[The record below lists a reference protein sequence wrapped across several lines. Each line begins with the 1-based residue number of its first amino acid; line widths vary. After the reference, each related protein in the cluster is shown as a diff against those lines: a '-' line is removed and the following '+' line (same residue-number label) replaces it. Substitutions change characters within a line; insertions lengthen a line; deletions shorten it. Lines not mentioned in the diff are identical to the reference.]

1 MTIIDKIKTSNIL
14 DPNNEV
20 RIDEAIYKKISN
32 KLIISF
38 VLKYAVSLNNY
49 KELKRIIHE
58 MVEATGVNADLKIG
72 IGYEDETLTVDE
84 LKEYLVEILNFLSD
98 KSVSFRSLNVDD
110 CLIEDNKISFKVA
123 CDAKGVDELM
133 TPIKN
138 MFEKYGFAIE
148 TNVIIDESKS
158 LSEAINELDNKL
170 MAELERQQQEAH
182 EAQRFNKMIQ
192 ESKKTYKKYIPD
204 SVTPIKGIPA
214 SHEQL
219 QAYINEAGT
228 DVFLF
233 EGYVFDKEI
242 RNTKNKNA
250 DICLLKV
257 TDETDSI
264 LVKKWLRADVEKE
277 CFKNEMSVGTEIKV
291 VGKVE
296 YDSFM
301 RQVVVNASNVTV
313 LGKHKEAEVVDDA
326 EVKRVELNCH
336 TKMSTLD
343 GLTEGTD
350 YVKAVSKWGWKSM
363 AFTDTSG
370 LYAIPEID
378 HDLGKFPDFKPIYG
392 VELPFID
399 DYKYF
404 ITFNERDIELKTATY
419 VVYDIETTGFSQEF
433 DEIIEIAAC
442 KVYQGG
448 IIEKYE
454 TFVNPRRHIS
464 EKITEL
470 TSITDEMVSDAKY
483 IEDVLP
489 EFLEFCKG
497 SILVAHNAKFDV
509 GMIYAKLR
517 KCNIG
522 YEEFPVIDTLN
533 LFRVLAGY
541 SEEEKKFN
549 LKVLSKHYKIK
560 QEQHHRAIDDTRVT
574 ALCFISMLNDL
585 YNKNVLN
592 YKDINSLIDPSLHY
606 KYVIPS
612 RINLLAKTQKGYKNL
627 LKIVSDALTYHLYG
641 DARLL
646 HSVID
651 KYHEDILVGSGDY
664 LGDVFENALNRSEA
678 ECLESMKM
686 CDYIEVQPTSAYMH
700 LWDSL
705 PGGELDI
712 QEVIKKIIRLA
723 DSLGKPVVATSACHY
738 LRPNLKQYRDILIQS
753 PQVGGGTHNLASYK
767 KSPACHLR
775 TTTEMLME
783 FDFLDKELAYK
794 IVVENTNMIAD
805 SIDKY
810 PAFHKDMF
818 SPRDDEFKDSFLH
831 VASIDAEVSRII
843 DENVKK
849 NYGDNPSQIVMD
861 RLNRELTG
869 IRKSGYASVYYM
881 SYLMVQKSLS
891 DGYLV
896 GSRGSVGSSLVATMM
911 DITEVNPLKP
921 HYKCKKCKW
930 HSFKMSDEEIE
941 KYGIRDDEKPFQDIL
956 RSVDS
961 GYDLPNNVCPICGE
975 PLAKDGHDIPFETF
989 LGFDADKTP
998 DIDLNFSGEYQPVA
1012 HEYIRQVF
1020 GNENAFRAGTVGT
1033 IADKNAYG
1041 YVKAYLEKTG
1051 KSLREI
1057 EIDRLSKYLVGIK
1070 RSTGQHPGG
1079 VVVVPHYVDI
1089 YDVTPVQYPANDDTV
1104 PMRTTHYDY
1113 HKFENNL
1120 LKLDVLG
1127 HDDPTIIRYIMDY
1140 VNAHQSEFP
1149 FTSARDIP
1157 IDDQTLYRLF
1167 SETAVIGLTPESL
1180 GSKVASFGVPEF
1192 GTKFVQGMLMET
1204 TPKTFAQLVKISGL
1218 SHGTNVWANN
1228 SQELVGGK
1236 TEFGP
1241 IQFKDTIGCR
1251 DDIMIDLIRMGLD
1264 PSKSFKIMEFVRKNK
1279 KVGAPDQWVEFQ
1291 KYMRENNVPEWY
1303 IWSCDKIEYMFPKA
1317 HATAYVLMALR
1328 IAWFKV
1334 YYPPLFYSA
1343 WLSKRAK
1350 GHDVN
1355 AYVGGP
1361 MAIKARIEEIA
1372 NNPNK
1377 TAKDDD
1383 LVTALQIALEMTL
1396 RGIKFLP
1403 VDIMKSDAI
1412 NFTIEDG
1419 NLRIPFIAVDKLG
1432 EAVALDVVKNREERA
1447 FSSKAD
1453 VKRRTRL
1460 NNSLFQEF
1468 EIMHSFGNLPDE
1480 DKEATEGLFAFLD

>member
-1 MTIIDKIKTSNIL
+1 MTIIDKIKASNLLSEENDIR
-14 DPNNEV
+14 V
-20 RIDEAIYKKISN
+20 DEAIYKKISK

-38 VLKYAVSLNNY
+38 VLKHALSLNDY
-49 KELKRIIHE
+49 KNLRQ
-58 MVEATGVNADLKIG
+58 KINEILNETKNITYSYN
-72 IGYEDETLTVDE
+72 IGYEDETLSQDE
-84 LKEYLVEILNFLSD
+84 LKEYLIEILNELSMD
-98 KSVSFRSLNVDD
+98 SASFRSLSIDECN
-110 CLIEDNKISFKVA
+110 IEDNKISFLVA
-123 CDAKGVDELM
+123 CDAKGIEELM
-133 TPIKN
+133 DPIKKA
-138 MFEKYGFAIE
+138 FEAYGLYVE
-148 TNVIIDESKS
+148 TNVLIDETKS
-158 LSEAINELDNKL
+158 LTEAINELDNKL
-170 MAELERQQQEAH
+170 MAELERQQQEAY
-182 EAQRFNKMIQ
+182 EAQKFNKMIQ
-192 ESKKTYKKYIPD
+192 DSKKNYKRFVPEY
-204 SVTPIKGIPA
+204 VTPIKSIPA
-214 SHEQL
+214 SHEEL
-219 QAYINEAGT
+219 QGFINENGSDT
-228 DVFLF
+228 FLF
-233 EGYVFDKEI
+233 EGYVFDIEI
-242 RNTKNKNA
+242 KGTKNKNT
-250 DICLLKV
+250 DKCLLKI

-264 LVKKWLRADVEKE
+264 LVLKWLRSDAEKE
-277 CFKNEMSVGTEIKV
+277 GFKEMKVGTELKV
-291 VGKVE
+291 VGKAS
-296 YDSFM
+296 YDSYM
-301 RQVVVNASNVTV
+301 KQVIITASNITA
-313 LGKHKEAEVVDDA
+313 LGAHKEQDVIDDA

-343 GLTEGTD
+343 GLTEGVD
-350 YVKAVSKWGWKSM
+350 YLKATSKWGWKAM

-370 LYAIPEID
+370 LYAIPEVD
-378 HDLGKFPDFKPIYG
+378 HEMGKFPDFKPIYG
-392 VELPFID
+392 VELPFVD
-399 DYKYF
+399 DSKYF
-404 ITFNERDIELKTATY
+404 ITFNERDIDLKNSTY
-419 VVYDIETTGFSQEF
+419 VVYDIETTGFSQEY

-454 TFVNPRRHIS
+454 TFVNPLRHIS
-464 EKITEL
+464 EKITEI
-470 TSITDEMVSDAKY
+470 TSITDEMVSDAKT
-483 IEDVLP
+483 IDQILP
-489 EFLEFCKG
+489 EFLEFSKG

-509 GMIYAKLR
+509 GMIYAKC
-517 KCNIG
+517 KKHNIPF
-522 YEEFPVIDTLN
+522 EEFPVIDTLN

-541 SEEEKKFN
+541 SGETKKFN
-549 LKVLSKHYKIK
+549 LKVLSKYYKIK
-560 QEQHHRAIDDTRVT
+560 QEQHHRANDDTRVT

-585 YNKNVLN
+585 YNKKVYN
-592 YKDINSLIDPSLHY
+592 YKDINSLLDPKEHY

-612 RINLLAKTQKGYKNL
+612 RINLLAKSQKGYKNL
-627 LKIVSDALTYHLYG
+627 LKIVSDSLTYHLYG

-646 HSVID
+646 RSVLD
-651 KYHEDILVGSGDY
+651 MYHEDILVGSNDY
-664 LGDVFENALNRSEA
+664 SGDVFEYALNRSEE
-678 ECLESMKM
+678 ECLEAMKM
-686 CDYIEVQPTSAYMH
+686 CDYIEVQPPSAYMH
-700 LWDSL
+700 LWKSL
-705 PGGELDI
+705 PDGEINI
-712 QEVIKKIIRLA
+712 QETIKKIIRLA
-723 DSLGKPVVATSACHY
+723 KSLGKIVVATSACHY

-753 PQVGGGTHNLASYK
+753 PQIGGGKHPLADYEVAPSV
-767 KSPACHLR
+767 HLR
-775 TTTEMLME
+775 TTKEMLLE
-783 FDFLDKELAYK
+783 FDFLPKDLAYE
-794 IVVENTNMIAD
+794 IVVENTNLIAD
-805 SIDKY
+805 GIEKY
-810 PAFHKDMF
+810 PAFHKEMF

-831 VASIDAEVSRII
+831 VASIDAEVTRII
-843 DENVKK
+843 DENIKK
-849 NYGDNPSQIVMD
+849 NYGDNPSKIVMD

-941 KYGIRDDEKPFQDIL
+941 KYGIRDDEKPFQEIL

-961 GYDLPNNVCPICGE
+961 GYDLPNNICPICGE
-975 PLAKDGHDIPFETF
+975 KLSKDGHDIPFETF

-1051 KSLREI
+1051 KHLRDI
-1057 EIDRLSKYLVGIK
+1057 EIDRISTYLVGIK

-1127 HDDPTIIRYIMDY
+1127 HDDPTIIRYLMDY
-1140 VNAHQSEFP
+1140 VNSHQDEFP

-1157 IDDQTLYRLF
+1157 IDDQELYKLF
-1167 SETAVIGLTPESL
+1167 NQTEIIGLTPELL

-1192 GTKFVQGMLMET
+1192 GTRFVQGMLMET

-1228 SQELVGGK
+1228 SQELVNGR
-1236 TEFGP
+1236 TPFGP
-1241 IQFKDTIGCR
+1241 IEFKNTIGCR

-1279 KVGAPDQWVEFQ
+1279 KVGAPKDWESFQ
-1291 KYMRENNVPEWY
+1291 AYMRENNVPEWY

-1334 YYPPLFYSA
+1334 YYPVLFYSA

-1355 AYVGGP
+1355 AYVGGA
-1361 MAIKARIEEIA
+1361 MAIKARIEEIS
-1372 NNPNK
+1372 NSDNR

-1403 VDIMKSDAI
+1403 VDVMKSDAI
-1412 NFTIEDG
+1412 NFTIENG

-1432 EAVALDVVKNREERA
+1432 EAVALDIVKNRDERP

-1460 NNSLFQEF
+1460 NNSLYQEF
-1468 EIMHSFGNLPDE
+1468 EIMRAFGNLPDE
-1480 DKEATEGLFAFLD
+1480 DKEATEGLFAFIDE

>member
-1 MTIIDKIKTSNIL
+1 MTIIDKIKSSNIL
-14 DPNNEV
+14 DSNNDIKV
-20 RIDEAIYKKISN
+20 DEAVYKKISK
-32 KLIISF
+32 KLIVSF
-38 VLKYAVSLNNY
+38 VLEHALSLEKYN
-49 KELKRIIHE
+49 ELKNTINNIIKE
-58 MVEATGVNADLKIG
+58 KANIDTSIS
-72 IGYEDETLTVDE
+72 IGYVDESLSPLE
-84 LKEYLVEILNFLSD
+84 LKEYLVDILNKLSN
-98 KSVSFRSLNVDD
+98 KSASFRSLNAEECKID
-110 CLIEDNKISFKVA
+110 DNKISFIVA
-123 CDAKGVDELM
+123 VDAKGIDELLN
-133 TPIKN
+133 PIKDA
-138 MFEKYGFAIE
+138 FAEYGILVE
-148 TNVIIDESKS
+148 INTELDESKS
-158 LSEAINELDNKL
+158 LTEAINELDNKL
-170 MAELERQQQEAH
+170 MKELERQQQEAH
-182 EAQRFNKMIQ
+182 EAQKFNKMIQ
-192 ESKKTYKKYIPD
+192 ESKKNYKKYTPD
-204 SVTPIKGIPA
+204 FVSPIKSIP
-214 SHEQL
+214 STHEEL
-219 QAYINEAGT
+219 QGYINENGS

-242 RNTKNKNA
+242 KPTKNNTSEK
-250 DICLLKV
+250 CLLKV

-264 LVKKWLRADVEKE
+264 LVLKWLKSDVEKQCYKE
-277 CFKNEMSVGTEIKV
+277 ELAVGSEVKI
-291 VGKVE
+291 VGKVL

-301 RQVVVNASNVTV
+301 RQVIVNASNVTI
-313 LGKHKEAEVVDDA
+313 LGKHKEQEVIDDA
-326 EVKRVELNCH
+326 PIKRVELNCH

-343 GLTEGTD
+343 GLTEATD
-350 YVKAVSKWGWKSM
+350 YLKQASKWGWKAM
-363 AFTDTSG
+363 AFTDSQG
-370 LYAIPEID
+370 LYEVPEVD
-378 HDLGKFPDFKPIYG
+378 HDLGKYPDFKPIYG
-392 VELPFID
+392 VELPYID
-399 DYKYF
+399 DYKFF
-404 ITFNERDIELKTATY
+404 ITFNKKDIDLRSATY

-454 TFVNPRRHIS
+454 AFVNPKRHIS
-464 EKITEL
+464 EKITSL
-470 TSITDEMVSDAKY
+470 TSITDEMVADAKT
-483 IEDVLP
+483 IEEVLP
-489 EFLEFCKG
+489 EFLEFSKD

-509 GMIYAKLR
+509 GMIYAKAKKL
-517 KCNIG
+517 NI
-522 YEEFPVIDTLN
+522 EIEDFPVIDTLN

-541 SEEEKKFN
+541 NKEVKAFN
-549 LKVLSKHYKIK
+549 LKVLSKYYKIK

-574 ALCFISMLNDL
+574 ALCFIAMLNDL
-585 YNKNVLN
+585 YKRNVNN
-592 YKDINSLIDPSLHY
+592 YQDINSLIDVNEHY

-612 RINLLAKTQKGYKNL
+612 QINLLAKNHAGYKNL

-641 DARLL
+641 EARLL

-651 KYHEDILVGSGDY
+651 KYHEGILVGSGDY
-664 LGDVFENALNRSEA
+664 QGDVFELALNRSEE
-678 ECLESMKM
+678 ECLDAMKM
-686 CDYIEVQPTSAYMH
+686 CDYIEVQPPSAYMH

-705 PGGELDI
+705 PSGEIDI

-723 DSLGKPVVATSACHY
+723 DSLGKTVVATSACHY
-738 LRPNLKQYRDILIQS
+738 LRPNLKKYRDILIQS
-753 PQVGGGTHNLASYK
+753 PQVGGGVHNLARYSV
-767 KSPACHLR
+767 SPSCHLR
-775 TTTEMLME
+775 TTNEMLKE
-783 FDFLDKELAYK
+783 FDFLDKDLANK
-794 IVVENTNMIAD
+794 IVIENTNLIAD
-805 SIDKY
+805 GIEKY
-810 PAFHKDMF
+810 NAFHKEMF

-831 VASIDAEVSRII
+831 VASIDEEVTRII
-843 DENVKK
+843 NENVKK
-849 NYGDNPSQIVMD
+849 NYGDNPSRIVLD
-861 RLNRELTG
+861 RLDRELTG

-930 HSFKMSDEEIE
+930 HTFKMSEEEIQ
-941 KYGIRDDEKPFQDIL
+941 KYGIRDDELPFQEIL
-956 RSVDS
+956 RKAES
-961 GYDLPNNVCPICGE
+961 GYDLPNNTCPICGN
-975 PLAKDGHDIPFETF
+975 PLSKDGHDIPFETF

-1033 IADKNAYG
+1033 IAEKNAYG
-1041 YVKAYLEKTG
+1041 YVKAYLEKTN
-1051 KSLREI
+1051 KHLRDI
-1057 EIDRLSKYLVGIK
+1057 EIDRISQYLVGIK

-1127 HDDPTIIRYIMDY
+1127 HDDPTIIRYLMDY

-1149 FTSARDIP
+1149 FESARDIP
-1157 IDDQTLYRLF
+1157 IDDQNLYRLF
-1167 SETAVIGLTPESL
+1167 SETQVIGLTPEAL

-1192 GTKFVQGMLMET
+1192 GTRFVQGMLVET
-1204 TPKTFAQLVKISGL
+1204 TPKTFAELVKISGL
-1218 SHGTNVWANN
+1218 SHGTNVWATN
-1228 SQELVGGK
+1228 SQELVNGRTQFGK
-1236 TEFGP
+1236 IEFS
-1241 IQFKDTIGCR
+1241 QTIGCR
-1251 DDIMIDLIRMGLD
+1251 DDIMVDLIKMGLD

-1291 KYMRENNVPEWY
+1291 AYMRENNVPEWY

-1334 YYPPLFYSA
+1334 YYPVLFYSA

-1361 MAIKARIEEIA
+1361 MAIKARMEEIQ
-1372 NNPNK
+1372 NMESK

-1383 LVTALQIALEMTL
+1383 LYTALQIALEMTL

-1403 VDIMKSDAI
+1403 VDIMKSDAV

-1432 EAVALDVVKNREERA
+1432 EAVALDIVKNREDRA

-1460 NNSLFQEF
+1460 NQSLYQEF
-1468 EIMHSFGNLPDE
+1468 EIMRAFGDLPDE